1 MAEYLGDGIYR
12 VGKAERLWSCRK
24 AVMDDAIDQVE
35 PGIPPADA
43 RFGWF
48 KGAIPTPSNEGGFYV
63 VEFLDDQKIR
73 VLAYVDM
80 YGRAFTTETGFERPP
95 AQPQDLFSRLL
106 KALRATARSSCAEK
120 MAAPLL
126 ALPSRKV
133 AVGKTP
139 NTRSAKPGMT
149 SKATGS
155 AFIIMT

>member
-1 MAEYLGDGIYR
+1 
-12 VGKAERLWSCRK
+12 
-24 AVMDDAIDQVE
+24 MDDAIDQVE

-95 AQPQDLFSRLL
+95 AQPQDLFIALAEGSSSNGTIFVRGEDGSPIAWRSLHEKWQRAKCQIHDRRNLVRLQ
-106 KALRATARSSCAEK
+106 RPRE
-120 MAAPLL
+120 APSLL
-126 ALPSRKV
+126 
-133 AVGKTP
+133 
-139 NTRSAKPGMT
+139 
-149 SKATGS
+149 
-155 AFIIMT
+155 

>member
-24 AVMDDAIDQVE
+24 AIMDDAIDQVE

-95 AQPQDLFSRLL
+95 AQPQDLFI
-106 KALRATARSSCAEK
+106 ALAEGSSSNGTIFVRGEDGSPIAWRSLHEK
-120 MAAPLL
+120 CSGQNA
-126 ALPSRKV
+126 KY
-133 AVGKTP
+133 TI
-139 NTRSAKPGMT
+139 AKPGTT

>member
-63 VEFLDDQKIR
+63 VEFLD
-73 VLAYVDM
+73 
-80 YGRAFTTETGFERPP
+80 E
-95 AQPQDLFSRLL
+95 
-106 KALRATARSSCAEK
+106 EK

>member
-1 MAEYLGDGIYR
+1 MAEYLGDDIYR

-95 AQPQDLFSRLL
+95 AQPQDLFI
-106 KALRATARSSCAEK
+106 ALAEGSSSTARSSCAEK
-120 MAAPLL
+120 TAAPLL

-133 AVGKTP
+133 AAGKTP
-139 NTRSAKPGMT
+139 NTRSAKPGTT

>member
-73 VLAYVDM
+73 VLAYIDM

-95 AQPQDLFSRLL
+95 AQPQDLFIALA

-120 MAAPLL
+120 LTASPLACAPFTKSGSGQNAKYTIGENLVRLQRPREAPSLL
-126 ALPSRKV
+126 
-133 AVGKTP
+133 
-139 NTRSAKPGMT
+139 
-149 SKATGS
+149 
-155 AFIIMT
+155 

>member
-95 AQPQDLFSRLL
+95 AQP
-106 KALRATARSSCAEK
+106 C
-120 MAAPLL
+120 
-126 ALPSRKV
+126 
-133 AVGKTP
+133 
-139 NTRSAKPGMT
+139 
-149 SKATGS
+149 
-155 AFIIMT
+155 

>member
-80 YGRAFTTETGFERPP
+80 YGRALPLSRKIFS
-95 AQPQDLFSRLL
+95 SRLL

-133 AVGKTP
+133 AAGKTP
-139 NTRSAKPGMT
+139 NTRSAKPGTT

>member
-95 AQPQDLFSRLL
+95 AQPQALL
-106 KALRATARSSCAEK
+106 ATARSSCAEK
-120 MAAPLL
+120 TAAPLL

-133 AVGKTP
+133 AAGKTP
-139 NTRSAKPGMT
+139 NTRSAKPGTT